1 MRVSAVNVPDGR
13 VREATESIEGVDV
26 VQTYDTLGA
35 AVHELGADEPAVIVL
50 GDLSD
55 HAEEH
60 PVVWLREHRPRA
72 RVVVVIDD
80 PTEAALRGALAHQA
94 DGVVL
99 TDASSDLLRAAIEAA
114 IRGEVL
120 VDPRL
125 TRMLLDLAVATRP
138 DGPPRRLGVD
148 PAPCSVR

>member
-13 VREATESIEGVDV
+13 VRQATESIEGVDV
-26 VQTYDTLGA
+26 VQTYDTLAGA
-35 AVHELGADEPAVIVL
+35 VRELGADESGVIVL

-55 HAEEH
+55 HAGEH

-80 PTEAALRGALAHQA
+80 TTEATLLGSLVHQA

-99 TDASSDLLRAAIEAA
+99 TDATSNLLRAAIEAA
-114 IRGEVL
+114 IRGEAL

-125 TRMLLDLAVATRP
+125 TRMLIDLAVAASAGSPTSWS
-138 DGPPRRLGVD
+138 G
-148 PAPCSVR
+148 C